1 MTASMTR
8 EEREHVFDREHRDR
22 IFLIEWLRVL
32 RRHRPAFIGFILLI
46 ILATVAI
53 LAPILAPADPTS
65 ISGRDRLTPVF
76 ESTSY
81 PLGSDY
87 LGRDVLSRLI
97 FGARISLS
105 VGATVV
111 IAATVGGI
119 TIGLLAGYHRWL
131 DNVLMRTMDALMA
144 FPPVLLALGIMAAL
158 GAALLNT
165 IVALSIVYTP
175 LIARVTR
182 STVLVIR
189 DIDYVMAARAIG
201 VGSGGIMLRHV
212 LPNCVGPVI
221 VQATFIFAYAIILE
235 AALSFLGVGTP
246 PETPSWGNMLSDAL
260 DHMRRLPSLALLP
273 GLAIMVTVLSLN
285 LLGDGLRDILDPHS
299 YTR

>member
-1 MTASMTR
+1 VNTSMTDEQR
-8 EEREHVFDREHRDR
+8 EHSLEREHKERVL
-22 IFLIEWLRVL
+22 LIEWLRIL

-46 ILATVAI
+46 ILAVVAI
-53 LAPILAPADPTS
+53 LAPLLAPSDPTA
-65 ISGRDRLTPVF
+65 ISGRDRLTPMF
-76 ESTSY
+76 ESTNY
-81 PLGSDY
+81 PLGADY

-97 FGARISLS
+97 HGARISLS
-105 VGATVV
+105 VGVTVV
-111 IAATVGGI
+111 IAANIAGI
-119 TIGLLAGYHRWL
+119 TIGLMAGYHRWL

-158 GAALLNT
+158 GAALTNT
-165 IVALSIVYTP
+165 IIALSIVYTP

-189 DIDYVMAARAIG
+189 DIDYITAARAIG
-201 VGSGGIMLRHV
+201 VGDMRILFRHI
-212 LPNCVGPVI
+212 LPNSIGPVI

-273 GLAIMVTVLSLN
+273 GAAIMITVLSLN

>member
-1 MTASMTR
+1 VTLAQADKER
-8 EEREHVFDREHRDR
+8 VFEREHRERVFV
-22 IFLIEWLRVL
+22 LEWLRIL
-32 RRHRPAFIGFILLI
+32 RRHRPAFIGFIILI
-46 ILATVAI
+46 ILTLAAI
-53 LAPILAPADPTS
+53 LAPLLAPADPEA

-76 ESTSY
+76 TSSDF
-81 PLGSDY
+81 PLGTDH
-87 LGRDVLSRLI
+87 LGRDVASRLV

-105 VGATVV
+105 VGVTVV
-111 IAATVGGI
+111 IIANLFGISVG
-119 TIGLLAGYHRWL
+119 LVAGYYRPV
-131 DNVLMRTMDALMA
+131 DNVLMRVMDSLMA

-189 DIDYVMAARAIG
+189 DIDYVIAARSIG
-201 VGSGGIMLRHV
+201 LPDLRILFRHV
-212 LPNCVGPVI
+212 LPNCIGPVI

-246 PETPSWGNMLSDAL
+246 PETPSWGNMLNDARQ
-260 DHMRRLPSLALLP
+260 HMRALPSLALLP
-273 GLAIMVTVLSLN
+273 GAAIMVTVLSLN

>member
-1 MTASMTR
+1 LNATMTR
-8 EEREHVFDREHRDR
+8 EQRERVFEREHRERVFL
-22 IFLIEWLRVL
+22 FEWLRIL
-32 RRHRPAFIGFILLI
+32 QKHRPAFIGFILLI
-46 ILATVAI
+46 LIAFVAI
-53 LAPILAPADPTS
+53 LAPVLAPADPTA
-65 ISGRDRLTPVF
+65 ISGRDRLTPIF
-76 ESTSY
+76 ESSAF

-97 FGARISLS
+97 YGARISLS
-105 VGATVV
+105 VGTAVV
-111 IAATVGGI
+111 IASNLFGI

-158 GAALLNT
+158 GAALMNT
-165 IVALSIVYTP
+165 IIALSIVYTP

-189 DIDYVMAARAIG
+189 DIDYVIAARSIG
-201 VGSGGIMLRHV
+201 VGDLRILTRHV

>member
-1 MTASMTR
+1 VNATMTR
-8 EEREHVFDREHRDR
+8 AERERVFEREHRQRVFA
-22 IFLIEWLRVL
+22 LEWLRIL

-46 ILATVAI
+46 IITMVAI
-53 LAPILAPADPTS
+53 LAPILAPADPTA

-76 ESTSY
+76 ESSNY
-81 PLGSDY
+81 VLGADY

-105 VGATVV
+105 VGVTVV
-111 IAATVGGI
+111 IAANLFGI
-119 TIGLLAGYHRWL
+119 SIGLLAGYHRWL
-131 DNVLMRTMDALMA
+131 DNVLMRVMDALMA

-158 GAALLNT
+158 GAALMNT

-201 VGSGGIMLRHV
+201 LRDGRIMARHV

-260 DHMRRLPSLALLP
+260 DHMRRQPSLALFP

-299 YTR
+299 YSK

>member
-1 MTASMTR
+1 MTTEMSR
-8 EEREHVFDREHRDR
+8 VERERVFERAHRERN
-22 IFLIEWLRVL
+22 FAFEWLRVL
-32 RRHRPAFIGFILLI
+32 ARHRPAFIGFVLLVF
-46 ILATVAI
+46 LAFVAI
-53 LAPILAPADPTS
+53 LAPVLAPADPTS
-65 ISGRDRLTPVF
+65 ISGRDRLTPIF
-76 ESTSY
+76 ESVNY
-81 PLGSDY
+81 PLGADY

-105 VGATVV
+105 VGAAVV
-111 IAATVGGI
+111 IAANLLGI

-158 GAALLNT
+158 GAALMNT
-165 IVALSIVYTP
+165 IIALSIVYTP

-201 VGSGGIMLRHV
+201 VRDGRILTRHV

-260 DHMRRLPSLALLP
+260 DHMRRQPSLALLP

-299 YTR
+299 YSR

>member
-1 MTASMTR
+1 MTR

>member
-1 MTASMTR
+1 MTR
-8 EEREHVFDREHRDR
+8 EQREQVFDREHRER
-22 IFLIEWLRVL
+22 VFLVEWLRIL
-32 RRHRPAFIGFILLI
+32 QRHRPAFIGFILLVI
-46 ILATVAI
+46 IALVAI
-53 LAPILAPADPTS
+53 LAPILAPEDPTA
-65 ISGRDRLTPVF
+65 ISGRDRLTPMF
-76 ESTSY
+76 ESSSY
-81 PLGSDY
+81 PLGADY

-105 VGATVV
+105 VGTAVV
-111 IAATVGGI
+111 IAANLLGI
-119 TIGLLAGYHRWL
+119 SIGLMAGYHRWL

-158 GAALLNT
+158 GAALMNT

-189 DIDYVMAARAIG
+189 DIDYVTAARSVG
-201 VGSGGIMLRHV
+201 VGDMRILIKHV
-212 LPNCVGPVI
+212 LPNCIGPVI
-221 VQATFIFAYAIILE
+221 VQGTFIFAYAIILE

-273 GLAIMVTVLSLN
+273 GLAIMITVLSLN

-299 YTR
+299 YTK

>member
-1 MTASMTR
+1 MTR
-8 EEREHVFDREHRDR
+8 AERESVFEREHRERVFVV
-22 IFLIEWLRVL
+22 EWLRIL
-32 RRHRPAFIGFILLI
+32 MRHRPAFAGFIILI
-46 ILATVAI
+46 ILTLVAI
-53 LAPILAPADPTS
+53 TAPLLAPADPTA
-65 ISGRDRLTPVF
+65 ISGRDRLTPAF
-76 ESTSY
+76 ESASF

-97 FGARISLS
+97 YGARISLS

-111 IAATVGGI
+111 IAAAFFGI
-119 TIGLLAGYHRWL
+119 SIGLLAGYHRWL

-158 GAALLNT
+158 GAALMNT

-201 VGSGGIMLRHV
+201 LGDGRIMTRHV

-246 PETPSWGNMLSDAL
+246 PQTPSWGNMLSDAL

-299 YTR
+299 YTK

>member
-1 MTASMTR
+1 LNATMTR
-8 EEREHVFDREHRDR
+8 EQRERVFEREHRERV
-22 IFLIEWLRVL
+22 FLIEWLRIL

-46 ILATVAI
+46 VIALIAI
-53 LAPILAPADPTS
+53 FAPLLAPTDPTA
-65 ISGRDRLTPVF
+65 ISGRDRLTPMF

-81 PLGSDY
+81 PLGADY

-97 FGARISLS
+97 YGARISLS
-105 VGATVV
+105 VGTVVV
-111 IAATVGGI
+111 IAANIVGI
-119 TIGLLAGYHRWL
+119 SIGLLAGYHRWL

-158 GAALLNT
+158 GAALMNT

-189 DIDYVMAARAIG
+189 DIDYVTAARSVG
-201 VGSGGIMLRHV
+201 VGDIRILMRHV
-212 LPNCVGPVI
+212 LPNCIGPVI
-221 VQATFIFAYAIILE
+221 VQGTFIFAYAIILE

-299 YTR
+299 YNK

>member
-1 MTASMTR
+1 MTR
-8 EEREHVFDREHRDR
+8 EERENVFEREHRER
-22 IFLIEWLRVL
+22 LFLVEWLRVL

-46 ILATVAI
+46 IITLIAI
-53 LAPILAPADPTS
+53 LAPLLAPADPTA
-65 ISGRDRLTPVF
+65 ISGQDRLTPIF
-76 ESTSY
+76 ESADF
-81 PLGSDY
+81 PLGADY

-97 FGARISLS
+97 YGARISLS
-105 VGATVV
+105 VGTTVV
-111 IAATVGGI
+111 IAANLLGI
-119 TIGLLAGYHRWL
+119 AIGLMAGYHRWL

-158 GAALLNT
+158 GAALTNT
-165 IVALSIVYTP
+165 IIALSIVYTP

-189 DIDYVMAARAIG
+189 DIDYVMAARSIG
-201 VGSGGIMLRHV
+201 VNDTRILLRHV

-299 YTR
+299 YDR

>member
-1 MTASMTR
+1 LNATMTR
-8 EEREHVFDREHRDR
+8 EQRERVFDREHRER
-22 IFLIEWLRVL
+22 VFVIEWLRIL

-46 ILATVAI
+46 IITLIAI
-53 LAPILAPADPTS
+53 LAPILAPADPTA

-76 ESTSY
+76 ESSAF

-97 FGARISLS
+97 YGARISLS
-105 VGATVV
+105 VGTAVV
-111 IAATVGGI
+111 IAANVLGI

-158 GAALLNT
+158 GAALMNT
-165 IVALSIVYTP
+165 IIALSIVYTP

-189 DIDYVMAARAIG
+189 DIDYVTSARSVG
-201 VGSGGIMLRHV
+201 VGDLRILTRHV
-212 LPNCVGPVI
+212 LPNCIGPVI

-299 YTR
+299 YNK

>member
-1 MTASMTR
+1 MTLSR
-8 EEREHVFDREHRDR
+8 VERESVFEREQRDKNV
-22 IFLIEWLRVL
+22 IIEALRVL
-32 RRHRPAFIGFILLI
+32 SRHRPAFVGFILVSI
-46 ILATVAI
+46 IAVVAI
-53 LAPILAPADPTS
+53 TAPLIAPADPTA
-65 ISGRDRLTPVF
+65 ISGADRLTPIF
-76 ESTSY
+76 TTTEF
-81 PLGSDY
+81 PLGTDF
-87 LGRDVLSRLI
+87 LGRDVLSRVVY
-97 FGARISLS
+97 GARISLG

-111 IAATVGGI
+111 IAANILGI
-119 TIGLLAGYHRWL
+119 SIGLIAGFYRRL
-131 DNVLMRTMDALMA
+131 DNVLMRVMDSLLA

-165 IVALSIVYTP
+165 MVALSIVYTP
-175 LIARVTR
+175 LVARVTR

-201 VGSGGIMLRHV
+201 IGNLRIMFRHI
-212 LPNCVGPVI
+212 LPNTIGPVI
-221 VQATFIFAYAIILE
+221 VQATFIFAYAVILE

-246 PETPSWGNMLSDAL
+246 PETPSWGNMLDDARQ
-260 DHMRRLPSLALLP
+260 HMRRMPSLAIVP

>member
-1 MTASMTR
+1 LNATMTR
-8 EEREHVFDREHRDR
+8 EQRERVFEREHRERVFL
-22 IFLIEWLRVL
+22 FEWLRIL

-46 ILATVAI
+46 IIALVAI
-53 LAPILAPADPTS
+53 FAPILAPADPTA
-65 ISGRDRLTPVF
+65 ISGRDRLTPMF
-76 ESTSY
+76 ESSTF

-97 FGARISLS
+97 FGARVSLS
-105 VGATVV
+105 VGTAVV
-111 IAATVGGI
+111 IAANVLGI
-119 TIGLLAGYHRWL
+119 SIGLLAGYHRWL

-158 GAALLNT
+158 GAALMNT

-189 DIDYVMAARAIG
+189 DIDYVMAARSVG
-201 VGSGGIMLRHV
+201 VGDIRILVRHV
-212 LPNCVGPVI
+212 LPNCLGPVI
-221 VQATFIFAYAIILE
+221 VQGTFIFAYAIILE

-299 YTR
+299 YNN